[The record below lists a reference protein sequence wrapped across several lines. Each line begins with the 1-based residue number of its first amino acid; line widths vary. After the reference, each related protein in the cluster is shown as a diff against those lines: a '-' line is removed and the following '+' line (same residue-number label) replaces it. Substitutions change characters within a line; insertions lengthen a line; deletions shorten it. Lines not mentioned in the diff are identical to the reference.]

1 VEGRIEIQNIL
12 VAGWA
17 AMNEISSQH
26 LLAVVLLCTLH
37 LAAGF
42 AVGLFSADGYRR
54 KEPTRGRSKL
64 KKSLRLYREGF
75 DRVSQQANKLSSM
88 TTGRGQQL
96 PEAFVS
102 AVRELTQTTR
112 EIKQDIHRAG
122 PRPKTSADDPSLPMS
137 AGELRN
143 LVRFSEPTEPA
154 TDQVEGQRYAYN
166 VPQWMGRCVG
176 SRMPAPDDFDRV
188 MCCDISLEGMSFYA
202 DDVQIGQSVVIA
214 IGSDEASAF
223 VVAEIRHRR
232 VISFNDKLT
241 YRVGC
246 RFVKR
251 LSDSEDGELID
262 GYRKT
267 LFVNQPVAA
276 I

>member
-1 VEGRIEIQNIL
+1 
-12 VAGWA
+12 
-17 AMNEISSQH
+17 MNEISSQH

-42 AVGLFSADGYRR
+42 AVGLFLADGYRR
-54 KEPTRGRSKL
+54 KEPSRGRSKL

-75 DRVSQQANKLSSM
+75 ERVSQHAGKLSSM
-88 TTGRGQQL
+88 TTGQEQRM
-96 PEAFVS
+96 PEAFVV
-102 AVRELTQTTR
+102 AVRELAATTR
-112 EIKQDIHRAG
+112 EIKQHIHRAG
-122 PRPKTSADDPSLPMS
+122 PGPKTSADNPSLPMS
-137 AGELRN
+137 AGELRD
-143 LVRFSEPTEPA
+143 LVRFSEPNQP
-154 TDQVEGQRYAYN
+154 DPNQMEGERYAYS

-176 SRMPAPDDFDRV
+176 SRMPAPEDFDRV

-202 DDVQIGQSVVIA
+202 DDVQIGRSVVIA
-214 IGSDEASAF
+214 IGSSEASAF

-246 RFVKR
+246 RFVRR
-251 LSDSEDGELID
+251 LSDSQDGELIEA
-262 GYRKT
+262 YRKT

-276 I
+276 M